1 MGLFNRL
8 KDRLRIGRLR
18 HCSHFMIDPVRQ
30 LRVVTTL
37 CSTSSWNPTVFG
49 NPSPLNRPLAAY

>member
-37 CSTSSWNPTVFG
+37 VFYKFDE
-49 NPSPLNRPLAAY
+49 LCDFLFAHHREFKC